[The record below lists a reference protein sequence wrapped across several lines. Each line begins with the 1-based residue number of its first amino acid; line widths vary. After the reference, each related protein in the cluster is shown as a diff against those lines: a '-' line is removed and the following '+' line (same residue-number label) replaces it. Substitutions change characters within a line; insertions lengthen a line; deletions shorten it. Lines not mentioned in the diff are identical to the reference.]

1 MLELICLVNKPQPFK
16 SKLIYPARIRFF
28 SIIIIFNSNLFNL
41 ATTSPDWMLVILS
54 EYFVLDKIICNVYI
68 TLYLAGSSVVFINFF
83 PTQTVVNAIIR
94 ISWPL
99 VEACVTE
106 WLTPQT
112 PDVKV
117 RSSSLGHPSS
127 CFPRQGTLLH
137 FGPLHIGV

>member
-1 MLELICLVNKPQPFK
+1 MNVGNI
-16 SKLIYPARIRFF
+16 
-28 SIIIIFNSNLFNL
+28 
-41 ATTSPDWMLVILS
+41 

-117 RSSSLGHPSS
+117 RVSSLGHPSR